1 LLNDRRSRP
10 SLDVGLRWKG
20 QAIRITSLSR
30 GYIILLP
37 AALVVAVAIAARKTE
52 PQPWS
57 PEADKI
63 YHEIYGP
70 IIDGG

>member
-1 LLNDRRSRP
+1 MRLTLHHRRYA
-10 SLDVGLRWKG
+10 GL
-20 QAIRITSLSR
+20 AL
-30 GYIILLP
+30 
-37 AALVVAVAIAARKTE
+37 AALLAAIALSACKTE

-57 PEADKI
+57 PEANKT

>member
-1 LLNDRRSRP
+1 M
-10 SLDVGLRWKG
+10 
-20 QAIRITSLSR
+20 RITSRSR
-30 GYIILLP
+30 RYVILLP
-37 AALVVAVAIAARKTE
+37 AALVVAVVIAACKTE

-57 PEADKI
+57 PEANKI

>member
-1 LLNDRRSRP
+1 MTVLAPLPNCTAMSRALPNRRFA
-10 SLDVGLRWKG
+10 SLFL
-20 QAIRITSLSR
+20 T
-30 GYIILLP
+30 
-37 AALVVAVAIAARKTE
+37 ALVAVALAGCKTE